1 MSRQTTEKFY
11 DKFKLYISIQCLER
25 EAFYAYK

>member
-1 MSRQTTEKFY
+1 MRRPSTEKFY

-25 EAFYAYK
+25 EAFYA